1 VLRSRRRKPGS
12 CAGRLLYTRLGSP
25 VHYLFPFSFIRE
37 GGAAMASE
45 GKKAMV
51 EKVKQLIAE
60 QLGVDEAEVTPSA
73 SFVDDLG
80 ADSLDQVELVM
91 ALEEAFDLEI
101 SDADAEKIRTV
112 QDAID
117 YIEKHAKVSK

>member
-1 VLRSRRRKPGS
+1 MVSD
-12 CAGRLLYTRLGSP
+12 
-25 VHYLFPFSFIRE
+25 
-37 GGAAMASE
+37 
-45 GKKAMV
+45 GKKELV
-51 EKVKQLIAE
+51 EKVKQLISE

-101 SDADAEKIRTV
+101 SDEDAEAIRTV
-112 QDAID
+112 QDATD
-117 YIEKHAKVSK
+117 YIEKHAKVRK